1 MEADDRQR
9 VQPDDLDPALVAAR
23 DARRQRLTQFHA
35 QERARDMAAARGT
48 VVTVPGNS
56 TGLPRYGDVASTTVV
71 MPNSSSWMAHM
82 RPYTQAQVDEYT
94 RDDGAHNVRAH
105 QQMLRAQFPT
115 EPRGKPKGGGR
126 RRQ

>member
-1 MEADDRQR
+1 MEGDDRQR
-9 VQPDDLDPALVAAR
+9 AQPDDLDPALVAAR
-23 DARRQRLTQFHA
+23 DARRARLSQFHA

-71 MPNSSSWMAHM
+71 MPNSGWLATAQ
-82 RPYTQAQVDEYT
+82 PYTQAQVDEFT

-115 EPRGKPKGGGR
+115 EPRGKPKGSGR
-126 RRQ
+126 RRL